1 MLSHRKASEGDAIR
15 LLSGGSGEGKKVGKG
30 RGISVGFIGWLQQT
44 PHYPA
49 QEHVPGHCNSHICLS
64 PVLWGMGNN
73 LTWGSLGSAGLEEKG
88 RGCVCILEQDPTVRP
103 ASTNDRHQPQEEP
116 G

>member
-1 MLSHRKASEGDAIR
+1 MLSHKKASEGDAIR
-15 LLSGGSGEGKKVGKG
+15 LLSDGSGEGKKVGKG
-30 RGISVGFIGWLQQT
+30 RGISVGFIGWLRQT
-44 PHYPA
+44 PHYA
-49 QEHVPGHCNSHICLS
+49 APGAHSWSLQFSHLS

-88 RGCVCILEQDPTVRP
+88 RGCVCILEQDPTVLP

>member
-1 MLSHRKASEGDAIR
+1 
-15 LLSGGSGEGKKVGKG
+15 
-30 RGISVGFIGWLQQT
+30 
-44 PHYPA
+44 
-49 QEHVPGHCNSHICLS
+49 
-64 PVLWGMGNN
+64 MGNN

-88 RGCVCILEQDPTVRP
+88 RGCVCILEQDPTVLP